1 MTAEQLSNLSQQPL
15 ILVIDDDP
23 IMRRLIRLAMEQE
36 TYGVIEAS
44 NGKEGLDVYLQRMP
58 DIILL
63 DLMMPVM
70 NGLEFC
76 QQLQVLFAERLSQR
90 PSRGQG
96 QEEKLDGDHGLMMQP
111 SMSIPLLV
119 DEQRDFS
126 FSTMIHSPILMITAL
141 EDSDSVNRAFDL
153 GVTDFITK
161 PIHWAILKQRV
172 KLLINQTKLY
182 QRLEAV
188 NEQLQCLAAVDPLT
202 QLANRRVFD
211 LVLERQWRLMV
222 RHKTPLSL
230 IFVDID
236 YFKNYNDFYGHQAG
250 DHCLFEVARAIAS
263 QIKRPTD
270 LVARYGGEE
279 MIVVLPETAYRGAKL
294 IANRIQD
301 AVRGLQIPHLNSA
314 AKPFVTV
321 SLGVAVMEQP
331 ATGLNCADLLTIADR
346 ALYEAKAQGRNC
358 IVSKLV
364 TPEQ

>member
-1 MTAEQLSNLSQQPL
+1 
-15 ILVIDDDP
+15 
-23 IMRRLIRLAMEQE
+23 MEQ
-36 TYGVIEAS
+36 
-44 NGKEGLDVYLQRMP
+44 NL
-58 DIILL
+58 
-63 DLMMPVM
+63 
-70 NGLEFC
+70 
-76 QQLQVLFAERLSQR
+76 
-90 PSRGQG
+90 
-96 QEEKLDGDHGLMMQP
+96 
-111 SMSIPLLV
+111 PLLV
-119 DEQRDFS
+119 DGLKADHLSVRTS
-126 FSTMIHSPILMITAL
+126 APILMITAL
-141 EDSDSVNRAFDL
+141 EDSASVNQAFEL

-172 KLLINQTKLY
+172 RLLLNQTKLY
-182 QRLEAV
+182 QRLEAA
-188 NEQLQCLAAVDPLT
+188 NEQLQRLAAIDPLT

-211 LVLERQWRLMV
+211 LVLERQWRLML

-294 IANRIQD
+294 IANRIQN
-301 AVRGLQIPHLNSA
+301 AVRSLQIPHLNSA
-314 AKPFVTV
+314 TKPFVTV
-321 SLGVAVMEQP
+321 SLGVAVMAEP
-331 ATGLNCADLLTIADR
+331 NLGLNHANLLAIADQ